1 MCLFEQR
8 FWLAVLMRTTEETAI
23 KSFSYDEI
31 RETSKTRLVHRRYLH
46 VVLYHTNSNM
56 YYKYLVVVLGGEGKF
71 VPPSHHANVY
81 KFFAT
86 LRSYVLA
93 SFQQMTFKFKGALS
107 SGVGGFSFT
116 CLCQELKKTIE
127 RSIA

>member
-23 KSFSYDEI
+23 TSFTYDEI

-56 YYKYLVVVLGGEGKF
+56 YYKYMVVVGGGGRASLF
-71 VPPSHHANVY
+71 PPSYHANVY

-93 SFQQMTFKFKGALS
+93 SFQQMIFKF
-107 SGVGGFSFT
+107 GG
-116 CLCQELKKTIE
+116 IH
-127 RSIA
+127 I

>member
-23 KSFSYDEI
+23 TSFSYDHEI

-56 YYKYLVVVLGGEGKF
+56 YYEYMVVV
-71 VPPSHHANVY
+71 VV
-81 KFFAT
+81 
-86 LRSYVLA
+86 VVVV
-93 SFQQMTFKFKGALS
+93 
-107 SGVGGFSFT
+107 VGGGGGQVCPPPPTMQMSINFSR
-116 CLCQELKKTIE
+116 L
-127 RSIA
+127 

>member
-23 KSFSYDEI
+23 TSFSYDHEI
-31 RETSKTRLVHRRYLH
+31 RENSKKLDWFTEGIFRWSYITRTRICALIYGGGG
-46 VVLYHTNSNM
+46 
-56 YYKYLVVVLGGEGKF
+56 GGEGKF
-71 VPPSHHANVY
+71 VPPPTHHANVY

-93 SFQQMTFKFKGALS
+93 SFQQMTFKFGGIYGAFLGSKLS
-107 SGVGGFSFT
+107 DTFYM
-116 CLCQELKKTIE
+116 
-127 RSIA
+127 AN

>member
-23 KSFSYDEI
+23 TSFTYDEI

-46 VVLYHTNSNM
+46 VVLHHTNSNM
-56 YYKYLVVVLGGEGKF
+56 YYKYMVVVGGGGGAGKF
-71 VPPSHHANVY
+71 VPPGTHHANVY

-93 SFQQMTFKFKGALS
+93 SFQQMIFKF
-107 SGVGGFSFT
+107 GG
-116 CLCQELKKTIE
+116 IH
-127 RSIA
+127 I

>member
-8 FWLAVLMRTTEETAI
+8 FWLAVLMPTTEETAI
-23 KSFSYDEI
+23 TSFSYDET

-56 YYKYLVVVLGGEGKF
+56 YYKYMVVARGEGKF
-71 VPPSHHANVY
+71 VSPSHHANVY

-93 SFQQMTFKFKGALS
+93 SFQQMTSKF
-107 SGVGGFSFT
+107 GG
-116 CLCQELKKTIE
+116 IV
-127 RSIA
+127 I

>member
-1 MCLFEQR
+1 MNLFEQR

-23 KSFSYDEI
+23 TSFSYDEI

-56 YYKYLVVVLGGEGKF
+56 YYEYMVVVVVVVVVVGGGGRASLS
-71 VPPSHHANVY
+71 PASYHANVY
-81 KFFAT
+81 KCFAT

-93 SFQQMTFKFKGALS
+93 SFQQMTFKFGDI
-107 SGVGGFSFT
+107 
-116 CLCQELKKTIE
+116 QI
-127 RSIA
+127 

>member
-8 FWLAVLMRTTEETAI
+8 FWLAVLLRTTEETAI
-23 KSFSYDEI
+23 TSFSYDEI

-56 YYKYLVVVLGGEGKF
+56 YYKYVVGGGGRASLF
-71 VPPSHHANVY
+71 PPSHHANVY

-93 SFQQMTFKFKGALS
+93 SFQQMIFKFGD
-107 SGVGGFSFT
+107 
-116 CLCQELKKTIE
+116 IH
-127 RSIA
+127 I